1 METDRTTENGEE
13 KIAKSDTESQKE
25 SSGIPGGQI
34 YCTHPTHGPTGYLGA
49 CYPDPNNPYILK
61 EWNAHVAAYPAHSG
75 YIRAQ
80 PCTA

>member
-1 METDRTTENGEE
+1 METDRTTDNGEE
-13 KIAKSDTESQKE
+13 KVAKNAAESTES
-25 SSGIPGGQI
+25 SSKPGGQI
-34 YCTHPTHGPTGYLGA
+34 YCTHPTHGPTGYLGT

-75 YIRAQ
+75 YIQAQ